1 MNFYFVTIHYKS
13 RISEDFGDFQYTS
26 LLGAYDL
33 TTGITTSVF
42 HESKINQKIIE
53 NSSTLIVVCDY
64 RKIGHQA
71 NFTIGKIEDI
81 DILIT
86 DSYADERI
94 LTALEKSGVQVIQV
108 QI

>member
-1 MNFYFVTIHYKS
+1 M
-13 RISEDFGDFQYTS
+13 RYTS
-26 LLGAYDL
+26 LLGAY
-33 TTGITTSVF
+33 
-42 HESKINQKIIE
+42 
-53 NSSTLIVVCDY
+53 
-64 RKIGHQA
+64 RKIGYQA

-108 QI
+108 